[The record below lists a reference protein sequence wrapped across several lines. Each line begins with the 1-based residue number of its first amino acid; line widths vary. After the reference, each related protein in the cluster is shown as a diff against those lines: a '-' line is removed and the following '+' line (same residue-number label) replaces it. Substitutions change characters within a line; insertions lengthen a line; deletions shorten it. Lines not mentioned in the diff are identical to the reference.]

1 MDFKINYSCPI
12 CQNGIRNASGNLE
25 NEEIVQLRCD
35 NGHETTAFLTIPRF
49 VIYFNKGVE
58 ALADQ
63 YYYEGYSWIYTALEV
78 YRKDFVKASL
88 CILNNIDIDTIDKAF
103 DKRFKNSE
111 NIYGA
116 YAFAYL
122 LHFGITPDVKGAPYP
137 IIQDE
142 EIKRRNEMFHAGK
155 LPSLDNVLKDCFKI
169 YQHMFHGHQ
178 NFKDSE
184 GFSIMMEYFGR
195 RYHSFVSKHDYND
208 RDVLSR
214 KFTLLNSDF
223 GVFDFNSEYGDEFP
237 HDSIQDLI
245 DEVERKEFIFRIK
258 E

>member
-12 CQNGIRNASGNLE
+12 CRNGIRNASGDLE
-25 NEEIVQLRCD
+25 NDEIVQLRCD

-58 ALADQ
+58 SLANQ

-78 YRKDFVKASL
+78 YRKDFVKASIS
-88 CILNNIDIDTIDKAF
+88 ILNNVDIDVIDKTF
-103 DKRFKNSE
+103 DTRFRTSE

-122 LHFGITPDVKGAPYP
+122 LHFGITPDIKGAPHP
-137 IIQDE
+137 ILQNE

-155 LPSLDNVLKDCFKI
+155 LPTLDNVLKDCFKI

-178 NFKDSE
+178 NFKDSN
-184 GFSIMMEYFGR
+184 GVSIIMEYFGR
-195 RYHSFVSKHDYND
+195 RYDSFVSKHSYND
-208 RDVLSR
+208 NDVLSR
-214 KFTLLNSDF
+214 KFIILGSDL
-223 GVFDFNSEYGDEFP
+223 GVFDFNLDYGEDTP
-237 HDSIQDLI
+237 YKSIGDLI
-245 DEVERKEFIFRIK
+245 EEVRKREFFYNTK